1 MCAVTSVSPV
11 RFRYASS
18 MLRIVRSLPRTASL
32 TGDTEVTAHTDRS
45 QSGAG

>member
-1 MCAVTSVSPV
+1 MCAVTSVHTV

-32 TGDTEVTAHTDRS
+32 TGGTEIPAHTDRS